1 VTVSEGKPAQDQT
14 TETEENKAE
23 VEEGASD
30 EGAGDGAEE
39 ILEDPS
45 RNPQDPNLEKYRG
58 G

>member
-1 VTVSEGKPAQDQT
+1 MSEGKPAQDQT

>member
-1 VTVSEGKPAQDQT
+1 MERPPQDQQ
-14 TETEENKAE
+14 TETERKREE
-23 VEEGASD
+23 VEEGATD

-45 RNPQDPNLEKYRG
+45 HNPDDPNLEKYRG